1 MKCSHVQIRL
11 QLFLD
16 GELTDKESLEVR
28 SHLEECDSCARLKRD
43 FELLTR
49 LAQTEPTAEAPEDFD
64 RLLQLRMDKGESR
77 KRRLSWLPTPVAWS
91 AAALV
96 VAALFAVS
104 GFVGIRYVQT
114 TNTAPLPASA
124 AHVTSVV
131 LPADPGTPGTHVYVP
146 GEQDGM
152 LVQVPS
158 TVTITRS
165 QLTQDFFLS
174 EVSH

>member
-1 MKCSHVQIRL
+1 MKCRDVQIRL

-16 GELTDKESLEVR
+16 GELSQNESHAVR
-28 SHLEECDSCARLKRD
+28 AHLQECASCAKVKSD
-43 FELLTR
+43 FEFLTR
-49 LAQTEPTAEAPEDFD
+49 LAQTEPTAKAPGNFD
-64 RLLQLRMDKGESR
+64 RLLQQRMGKAESR

-96 VAALFAVS
+96 VTALFAVS

-114 TNTAPLPASA
+114 TDAGPLPASA
-124 AHVTSVV
+124 ARVTSVV